1 VILVYS
7 GVTGID
13 IGEATANRS
22 HVIPYGQAI
31 GIGISN
37 REHSRDLDFGVGLEM
52 IEIKFKLAEHQNHTT
67 FSSLQVLDAN
77 APSKAV
83 VSSA

>member
-7 GVTGID
+7 GVMGID
-13 IGEATANRS
+13 IGEATANQS

-52 IEIKFKLAEHQNHTT
+52 IEIKF
-67 FSSLQVLDAN
+67 
-77 APSKAV
+77 
-83 VSSA
+83 